1 MITWFFGSRSDKI
14 AKYNR
19 SRSDTVIYYGRF
31 CNGGDRCYNSSKG
44 ELHPS
49 TGSLTIYSV
58 EVSDEDFYFYSFAP
72 NDTGDD
78 YEIYMEVHG

>member
-1 MITWFFGSRSDKI
+1 MISWFFGSRSDKI

-19 SRSDTVIYYGRF
+19 IDTINYYGRF
-31 CNGGDRCYNSSKG
+31 CNEMEPCANSSKG

-49 TGSLTIYSV
+49 NGSLTIYSV
-58 EVSDEDFYFYSFAP
+58 EVIDEDFYFYSFAL